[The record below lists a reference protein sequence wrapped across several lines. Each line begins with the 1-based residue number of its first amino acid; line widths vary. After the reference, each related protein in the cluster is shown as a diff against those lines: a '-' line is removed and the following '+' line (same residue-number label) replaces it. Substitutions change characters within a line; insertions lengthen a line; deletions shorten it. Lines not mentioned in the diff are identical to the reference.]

1 MNNNSF
7 DQFIGGQFSWFTGVV
22 EDIIDPQQMGR
33 IRVRCFGYH
42 TDDKS
47 QIPTS
52 SLPWA
57 LVMTPITSASMSGV
71 GQSATGILQGSWVI
85 GFFRDGPSAQD
96 PIVLGTIPSIST
108 GGDPTKGFSDPD
120 NVNPKKPAQID
131 TPTEATGTFKSATS
145 YVMRNDLK
153 QNKIE
158 TAIPPKVSSVAV
170 DNPDSYYTRKTW
182 SNWDVSKVVNPT
194 YPKNQVFHSEAG
206 HVKEIDDSAGYER
219 LFEMHKSGTY
229 TEIDAIGNKTTTI
242 VGKNYQVVLSDD
254 NIYIKGNANLTVD
267 GDFRHLVKGNY
278 FLEVEGNKTEYI
290 KGSRQSKVGLSD
302 QTEIGQDMAS
312 NVKANRVSRVGGDTT
327 IIRDGNKSE
336 TIGKNDSIMV
346 SGNVSNITMGAFQ
359 QYVGSH
365 LEVTTS
371 GHLILVSSLD
381 MSIETTNTL
390 LISAD
395 QAVTQQYGSTLDITT
410 GGAMTETIGGNQ
422 TVSIS
427 GNLAA
432 SSTGTLNIE
441 SSGNATLGSS
451 GGQATVVAGG
461 GNVVLS
467 PSGQVIL

>member
-42 TDDKS
+42 IDDKS
-47 QIPTS
+47 QIPTA

-71 GQSATGILQGSWVI
+71 GTSATGILQGSWVI

-108 GGDPTKGFSDPD
+108 GGDPTRGFSDPD
-120 NVNPKKPAQID
+120 NANPKNPGQID
-131 TPTEATGTFKSATS
+131 TPTEATISFKNATS
-145 YVMRNDLK
+145 YVLRNDLK
-153 QNKIE
+153 QTKIE

-170 DNPDSYYTRKTW
+170 DNPDSYYTRQTW
-182 SNWDVSKVVNPT
+182 SNWDVSKVVNPV
-194 YPKNQVFHSEAG
+194 YPKNQVFHSESG
-206 HVKEIDDSAGYER
+206 HVKEIDDTPGYER

-267 GDFRHLVKGNY
+267 GDFRQLVKGNY

-327 IIRDGNKSE
+327 VIRDGNKSE
-336 TIGKNDSIMV
+336 TIGKNDSVMV
-346 SGNVSNITMGAFQ
+346 SGNVSNITLGTFQ

-395 QAVTQQYGSTLDITT
+395 QAVTQHYGSTLAITT
-410 GGAMTETIGGNQ
+410 VGGVTETFGGSL
-422 TVSIS
+422 TTSAS
-427 GNLAA
+427 GTM
-432 SSTGTLNIE
+432 SIE
-441 SSGNATLGSS
+441 SSGNATIGSS